1 MTRQTAV
8 LICCLIFWPFLS
20 TGAEGVK
27 SPSEIRLIC
36 EAQELLT
43 GLGYSVGP
51 IDGLAGPSTQQA
63 AISFLNDIGVQNP
76 IVSDQLIIKH
86 LRSHHN
92 VTHKTIPENMIV
104 RINRPTN
111 GQVFHSS
118 VREEIAPLEIITPS
132 KGYDFYVK
140 LSEINNE
147 TTIKTFYVR
156 EGSRIKTK
164 VPLGSYYIKYA
175 TGKEWRS
182 KNCLFGINT
191 LYSKADKV
199 FEFKK
204 SGNRISG
211 YSVELILQIE
221 GNLSTSKISPDEW

>member
-1 MTRQTAV
+1 M
-8 LICCLIFWPFLS
+8 
-20 TGAEGVK
+20 
-27 SPSEIRLIC
+27 
-36 EAQELLT
+36 
-43 GLGYSVGP
+43 
-51 IDGLAGPSTQQA
+51 
-63 AISFLNDIGVQNP
+63 
-76 IVSDQLIIKH
+76 
-86 LRSHHN
+86 HHN
-92 VTHKTIPENMIV
+92 LSHKPIPENIPN

-111 GQVFHSS
+111 GQIFHSS
-118 VREEIAPLEIITPS
+118 DKEEVAPLEIITPS
-132 KGYDFYVK
+132 KGYDFFVK
-140 LSEINNE
+140 LSDINDE

-156 EGSRIKTK
+156 EGSRVKTK